1 VAQRTLQDM
10 RGQNPG
16 AATLRNLV
24 SLLDTLCQLRG
35 RMPLFEYEATED
47 GFDEVAEA
55 VAGVSR
61 DLDAQIARLL
71 ALLNRTSDGL
81 AAVPEEGTRRFR

>member
-16 AATLRNLV
+16 AATLRNLA

-35 RMPLFEYEATED
+35 RMPLYEYEATED
-47 GFDEVAEA
+47 GFEEVAEA
-55 VAGVSR
+55 VAAAAR
-61 DLDAQIARLL
+61 DLDVQIANLL
-71 ALLNRTSDGL
+71 ALMNRSSPGL
-81 AAVPEEGTRRFR
+81 VATPDEATRRFR